1 MIGYFLLVFALFC
14 TGYSLSYGGAKEG
27 FEKYVARKILFQQLE
42 VDPENSELYVFVG
55 DYHYNDKAYDKAV
68 AAYENV
74 IRIDSKNIHAL
85 NNLAWLFATC
95 PDEKFRDGERALEL
109 ASQAVSL
116 KRESFILDT
125 YAEALSLNKRNAEA
139 FRLVKSY

>member
-1 MIGYFLLVFALFC
+1 M
-14 TGYSLSYGGAKEG
+14 
-27 FEKYVARKILFQQLE
+27 LFQQLE
-42 VDPENSELYVFVG
+42 VDPENSDLYVFVG
-55 DYHYNDKAYDKAV
+55 DYHYNDKDYDKAV
-68 AAYENV
+68 SAYENV

-95 PDEKFRDGERALEL
+95 PDEQFRDRVRALEL

-116 KRESFILDT
+116 KREPFILDT

-139 FRLVKSY
+139 IKVSNEALSIAKDKRSYYREQVVRFEKLEHSL